1 MEDVVRLD
9 RHSRA
14 LSCVALVAAVACGA
28 RTQLTDLSENAGQ
41 LDSSGTD
48 EIDGATPDDRD
59 TGPESGLADV
69 EAPFGDAPNGTGCPP
84 DEISCTPPVW
94 CLPEDGGVGVHG
106 CCPHSCS
113 AYETPCD

>member
-1 MEDVVRLD
+1 MRLD

-59 TGPESGLADV
+59 TGPESGLADGRH
-69 EAPFGDAPNGTGCPP
+69 PGTPAQLAGTDPP
-84 DEISCTPPVW
+84 ELLTPSGMH
-94 CLPEDGGVGVHG
+94 LGRLRHRPESG
-106 CCPHSCS
+106 
-113 AYETPCD
+113 A